1 MSSPIRLAVSRRRP
15 SSGAGSRFRRYRRLL
30 SRGRASSSCWSG
42 LIEDYQVVQLIGM
55 AGAGKT
61 TAVTEVAGL
70 VGRPLAWLTLDD
82 GDVAPGRLLT
92 YLETALASSVTSV
105 ERVATS
111 ALAAGITHREAAGL
125 LADAVGEAA
134 VLLVLDEI
142 ERLADATDA
151 LAVLAAIVR
160 YALRSMRIV
169 LSAGRSS
176 RST

>member
-15 SSGAGSRFRRYRRLL
+15 LIRSRITVPPLPSPL

-82 GDVAPGRLLT
+82 SDVAPGRLLT

-111 ALAAGITHREAAGL
+111 ARAGITHREAAGL

-151 LAVLAAIVR
+151 LAASRRSSGTRLAPCA
-160 YALRSMRIV
+160 SC
-169 LSAGRSS
+169 SPAGRSS